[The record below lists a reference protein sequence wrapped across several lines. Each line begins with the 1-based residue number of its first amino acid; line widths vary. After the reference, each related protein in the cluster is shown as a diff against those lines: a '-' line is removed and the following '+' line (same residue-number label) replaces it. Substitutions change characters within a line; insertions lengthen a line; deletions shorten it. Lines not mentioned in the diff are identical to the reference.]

1 MHYIEVVK
9 LISSDDVRNLIMY
22 SSFKYSFSIFTDMLK
37 EAKNK
42 ANLIVFGESLQ
53 RKLKKSYENYIR
65 AHPEDK
71 KYFDSVKIFKVG
83 KNNEIPFG
91 KLYSNVILTSPS
103 EIGVSLLNFL
113 EGIDNEHIFVFG
125 ATTLMELFE
134 DDGYDMIVQM
144 FDYVRDS
151 SFHIFVP
158 IEIENYEKSIFLKKY
173 FDHII
178 KLRNSEGK
186 VLLEIKNNVFSS
198 FPDYV
203 SFELSLIDGKFKEV

>member
-1 MHYIEVVK
+1 MHYSELVK
-9 LISSDDVRNLIMY
+9 ILSSDDVRNLFMY

-37 EAKNK
+37 EVKSRV
-42 ANLIVFGESLQ
+42 NLIVFGESLQ
-53 RKLKKSYENYIR
+53 RKLKKSYENYVK
-65 AHPEDK
+65 AHPEDRK
-71 KYFDSVKIFKVG
+71 LFDDVKIFKVG

-91 KLYSNVILTSPS
+91 ELYSSVIMTSPS

-113 EGIDNEHIFVFG
+113 EGMDNEHVFVFG

-144 FDYVRDS
+144 FDYVRNS
-151 SFHIFVP
+151 SFHVFVP
-158 IEIENYEKSIFLKKY
+158 VEIENYDKSVFLKKY

-178 KLRNSEGK
+178 KLRNSGGK
-186 VLLEIKNNVFSS
+186 VLLEVKNNVFST